1 MIYYVFQY
9 FLLWPI
15 KIVYIFKEFK
25 KCVHTDLKTI
35 LVPKYLDTKQD
46 TAVVSDK

>member
-1 MIYYVFQY
+1 MPLVEQE
-9 FLLWPI
+9 L
-15 KIVYIFKEFK
+15 VSK

-35 LVPKYLDTKQD
+35 LVHKYLDTKQD